1 MMIIKPLGPL
11 VSVTTAN
18 TVANS
23 NLVRIHT
30 TSTTTVTVANSTGTT
45 LGTFSIPANF
55 VEIIEKHA
63 TDTIACT
70 TSSNCTPVAYKS

>member
-1 MMIIKPLGPL
+1 MIIKPLGSL
-11 VSVTTAN
+11 ISVTSAN

-30 TSTTTVTVANSTGTT
+30 TNITTVTIADSNANV
-45 LGTFSIPANF
+45 LGTISIPANF

-63 TDTIACT
+63 TDTIAC
-70 TSSNCTPVAYKS
+70 SASANCTPVAYKS